1 MSKLCIG
8 LMSGTSLDGIDGVI
22 VKLSDK
28 GDFESLVESVY
39 LPFSKNLQ
47 NELRYL
53 SESNLID
60 KEKLCRYD
68 FLLGELFANCVEKLL
83 EKSGIDRKEI
93 FCIGS
98 HGLTV
103 GHFPEVKK
111 VFGVNTAFTLQI
123 GDGDIIAEKT
133 GIITVSDFRRKDM
146 ANGGEGA
153 PLIPFIDRLLF
164 YRGDKNVCCLNI
176 GGIANITVIPKDK
189 NRDVIAFDTGPGNYL
204 SDLAVKR
211 LFGDKHTC
219 DLNGNFAR
227 KGRVNNL
234 LLERI
239 FQDEYFHRMP
249 PKSTGKEYFGN
260 DFLDFVLQTGRHLDF
275 YDLFSTISYL
285 TPYSI
290 AKAIEMFVEYED
302 LPEVLIVSGGGV
314 NNKFFM
320 ESLEE
325 LLPYV
330 QVVSS
335 NSLGISSDFK
345 EAIGFAILGFNTLN
359 KIPSSIPSVTGCKKP
374 QILGKISLP

>member
-219 DLNGNFAR
+219 DLNGNFAK

-359 KIPSSIPSVTGCKKP
+359 KIPSSIPSVTGCKSP

>member
-1 MSKLCIG
+1 
-8 LMSGTSLDGIDGVI
+8 MSGTSLDGIDGVI

-53 SESNLID
+53 SESNLIN

-83 EKSGIDRKEI
+83 EKSGIDRSEI
-93 FCIGS
+93 FCVGS

-103 GHFPEVKK
+103 GHFPQVKK

-164 YRGDKNVCCLNI
+164 YREDRNVCCLNI

-189 NRDVIAFDTGPGNYL
+189 NRNLIAFDTGPGNYL

-219 DLNGNFAR
+219 DLNGNFAK

-234 LLERI
+234 LLERL
-239 FQDEYFHRMP
+239 FQDEYFHKIP

-260 DFLDFVLQTGRHLDF
+260 DFLDFVLQAGRHLDF

-302 LPEVLIVSGGGV
+302 FPEVLIVSGGGV
-314 NNKFFM
+314 NNSFFM
-320 ESLEE
+320 ESLKK
-325 LLPYV
+325 LLPFIE
-330 QVVSS
+330 VVPSD
-335 NSLGISSDFK
+335 SLGISSDFK

>member
-83 EKSGIDRKEI
+83 EKSGIDRSEI
-93 FCIGS
+93 FCVGS

-103 GHFPEVKK
+103 GHFPQVKK

-133 GIITVSDFRRKDM
+133 GIVTVSDFRRKDM

-164 YRGDKNVCCLNI
+164 YREDRNVCCLNI

-189 NRDVIAFDTGPGNYL
+189 NRDLIAFDTGPGNYL

-219 DLNGNFAR
+219 DLNGNFAK

-234 LLERI
+234 LLERL
-239 FQDEYFHRMP
+239 FQDEYFHKIP

-260 DFLDFVLQTGRHLDF
+260 DFLDFILQAGRHLDF

-314 NNKFFM
+314 NNSFFM
-320 ESLEE
+320 ESLKK
-325 LLPYV
+325 LLPFV
-330 QVVSS
+330 DVVVSD
-335 NSLGISSDFK
+335 SLGISSDFK

-359 KIPSSIPSVTGCKKP
+359 KIPSSIPSVTGCKSP

>member
-28 GDFESLVESVY
+28 GDFEFLVESVY

-68 FLLGELFANCVEKLL
+68 FLLGKLFANCVEKLL

-189 NRDVIAFDTGPGNYL
+189 NRDLIAFDTGPGNYL

-314 NNKFFM
+314 NNRFFM
-320 ESLEE
+320 ESLEK

-330 QVVSS
+330 QVLTSD
-335 NSLGISSDFK
+335 SLGISSDFK

-359 KIPSSIPSVTGCKKP
+359 KIPSSIPSVTGCKSP

>member
-28 GDFESLVESVY
+28 GDFESLVESIY

-83 EKSGIDRKEI
+83 EKSGIDRSEI
-93 FCIGS
+93 FCVGS

-103 GHFPEVKK
+103 GHFPQVKK

-133 GIITVSDFRRKDM
+133 GIVTVSDFRRKDM

-164 YRGDKNVCCLNI
+164 YREDRNVCCLNI

-189 NRDVIAFDTGPGNYL
+189 NRDLIAFDTGPGNYL

-219 DLNGNFAR
+219 DLNGNFAK

-234 LLERI
+234 LLERL
-239 FQDEYFHRMP
+239 FQDEYFHKIP

-260 DFLDFVLQTGRHLDF
+260 DFLDFILQAGRHLDF

-314 NNKFFM
+314 NNSFFM
-320 ESLEE
+320 ESLKK
-325 LLPYV
+325 LLPFV
-330 QVVSS
+330 DVVVSD
-335 NSLGISSDFK
+335 SLGISSDFK

-359 KIPSSIPSVTGCKKP
+359 KIPSSIPSVTGCKSP

>member
-1 MSKLCIG
+1 
-8 LMSGTSLDGIDGVI
+8 MSGTSLDGIDGVI

-28 GDFESLVESVY
+28 GDFESLVESIY

-47 NELRYL
+47 KELRYL
-53 SESNLID
+53 SEQKVVD

-68 FLLGELFANCVEKLL
+68 FLFGQLFANCVEKLL
-83 EKSGIDRKEI
+83 EKSGIDRSEI
-93 FCIGS
+93 FCVGS

-103 GHFPEVKK
+103 GHFPQVKK

-133 GIITVSDFRRKDM
+133 GIVTVSDFRRKDM

-153 PLIPFIDRLLF
+153 PLIPFVDKLLF
-164 YRGDKNVCCLNI
+164 YREDRNVCCLNI

-189 NRDVIAFDTGPGNYL
+189 NRDLIAFDTGPGNYL

-219 DLNGNFAR
+219 DLNGNFAK

-234 LLERI
+234 LLERL
-239 FQDEYFHRMP
+239 FQDEYFHKIP

-260 DFLDFVLQTGRHLDF
+260 DFLDFVLQAGRHLDF

-302 LPEVLIVSGGGV
+302 LPEILIVSGGGV
-314 NNKFFM
+314 NNSFFM
-320 ESLEE
+320 ESLKK
-325 LLPYV
+325 LLPFV
-330 QVVSS
+330 EVVVSD
-335 NSLGISSDFK
+335 SLGISSDFK

>member
-28 GDFESLVESVY
+28 GDFESLVESIY

-83 EKSGIDRKEI
+83 EKSGIDRSEI

-103 GHFPEVKK
+103 GHFPQVKK

-133 GIITVSDFRRKDM
+133 GIVTVSDFRRKDM

-164 YRGDKNVCCLNI
+164 YREDRNVCCLNI

-189 NRDVIAFDTGPGNYL
+189 NRDLIAFDTGPGNYL

-219 DLNGNFAR
+219 DLNGNFAK

-234 LLERI
+234 LLERL
-239 FQDEYFHRMP
+239 FQDEYFHKIP

-260 DFLDFVLQTGRHLDF
+260 DFLDFVLQAGRHLDF

-314 NNKFFM
+314 NNSFFM
-320 ESLEE
+320 ESLKK
-325 LLPYV
+325 LLPFV
-330 QVVSS
+330 DVVVSD
-335 NSLGISSDFK
+335 SLGISSDFK

-359 KIPSSIPSVTGCKKP
+359 KIPSSIPSVTGCKSP

>member
-1 MSKLCIG
+1 
-8 LMSGTSLDGIDGVI
+8 MSGTSLDGIDGVI

-53 SESNLID
+53 SESNLIN

-68 FLLGELFANCVEKLL
+68 FLLGELFANCIKKLL
-83 EKSGIDRKEI
+83 EKSGIDRSEI
-93 FCIGS
+93 FCVGS

-103 GHFPEVKK
+103 GHFPQVKK

-164 YRGDKNVCCLNI
+164 YREDRNVCCLNI

-189 NRDVIAFDTGPGNYL
+189 NRNLIAFDTGPGNYL

-219 DLNGNFAR
+219 DLNGNFAK

-234 LLERI
+234 LLERL
-239 FQDEYFHRMP
+239 FQDEYFHKIP

-260 DFLDFVLQTGRHLDF
+260 DFLDFVLQAGRHLDF

-302 LPEVLIVSGGGV
+302 FPEVLIVSGGGV
-314 NNKFFM
+314 NNSFFM
-320 ESLEE
+320 ESLKK
-325 LLPYV
+325 LLPFIE
-330 QVVSS
+330 VVPSD
-335 NSLGISSDFK
+335 SLGISSDFK